1 MTFETVKEDIEL
13 VDSIVKVLSGKSNT
27 KLVTD
32 VGIVNSK
39 RTIIETK
46 SRFVVD

>member
-1 MTFETVKEDIEL
+1 MTFETVNKDIEL
-13 VDSIVKVLSGKSNT
+13 VDSIVKVVSGKSNT

-46 SRFVVD
+46 SLTSEV